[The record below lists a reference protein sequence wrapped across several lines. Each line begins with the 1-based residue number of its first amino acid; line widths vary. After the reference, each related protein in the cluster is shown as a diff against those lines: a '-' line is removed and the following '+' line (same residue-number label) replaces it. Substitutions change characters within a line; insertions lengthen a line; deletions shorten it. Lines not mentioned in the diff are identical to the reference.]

1 MYSGRNTVGVFRSEE
16 SNHKGSDTDLYRSKQ
31 TLNLHLGAAR
41 NDAPQTPPPTNGDTM
56 LAALIPAVTELAS
69 GYLANRKEKAVAKQK
84 LAVAKI
90 EAQVTKAGL
99 IGQPLLH
106 QLPHPWT
113 GKVESDR
120 LPFPDPRPPHPLNQ
134 FSEGVGVVKRS

>member
-1 MYSGRNTVGVFRSEE
+1 
-16 SNHKGSDTDLYRSKQ
+16 
-31 TLNLHLGAAR
+31 
-41 NDAPQTPPPTNGDTM
+41 M

-106 QLPHPWT
+106 QLPHSWAR
-113 GKVESDR
+113 KVEGDWLSS
-120 LPFPDPRPPHPLNQ
+120 PDPRPPHPLNQ
-134 FSEGVGVVKRS
+134 FSERVGVIKRS

>member
-1 MYSGRNTVGVFRSEE
+1 
-16 SNHKGSDTDLYRSKQ
+16 
-31 TLNLHLGAAR
+31 
-41 NDAPQTPPPTNGDTM
+41 M

-120 LPFPDPRPPHPLNQ
+120 LPFPDPRPPHPLDQ
-134 FSEGVGVVKRS
+134 FSEGVGVLKLLRAVPKPPCDQGIDVLVMQVDQV

>member
-1 MYSGRNTVGVFRSEE
+1 
-16 SNHKGSDTDLYRSKQ
+16 
-31 TLNLHLGAAR
+31 
-41 NDAPQTPPPTNGDTM
+41 M

-90 EAQVTKAGL
+90 EAQVTKVGL
-99 IGQPLLH
+99 IRQPLLH
-106 QLPHPWT
+106 QLPHPWA
-113 GKVESDR
+113 GKVEGDW
-120 LPFPDPRPPHPLNQ
+120 LPFSNSRPPHPLDQ